1 MISIINGR
9 DTGKTKQLLDLA
21 RRKHATILT
30 MNKRAFIVKA
40 KSLGYEDIDI
50 IDYEDLNQDLFNF
63 TRPLV
68 IHQVDNALKYLF
80 DFWYNSEVIGY
91 SANVNLSGIEKQL
104 QPKKKEKSKWVLLK
118 YIKININFRAH
129 FMGHYHQDK
138 TVLDK
143 YHILY
148 NDIIEIMSD
157 GTLELRNN

>member
-104 QPKKKEKSKWVLLK
+104 QPKKKEKSK
-118 YIKININFRAH
+118 
-129 FMGHYHQDK
+129 
-138 TVLDK
+138 
-143 YHILY
+143 
-148 NDIIEIMSD
+148 
-157 GTLELRNN
+157 